1 MSLKIKILEL
11 SKLALVL
18 FTLINY
24 ILAPIE
30 LKDKALSQFLGS
42 GMAVLI
48 DVSKRA
54 YESQKENKE
63 PKEKKKKKKGKN

>member
-54 YESQKENKE
+54 YDSTKESDT
-63 PKEKKKKKKGKN
+63 KEKKKKKKK

>member
-1 MSLKIKILEL
+1 MSLKIKVLEL

-18 FTLINY
+18 FTLFNY
-24 ILAPIE
+24 ILASPE

-42 GMAVLI
+42 LMAVLI

-54 YESQKENKE
+54 YDSTKENKE

>member
-18 FTLINY
+18 FTLFNY
-24 ILAPIE
+24 ILASPE

-42 GMAVLI
+42 SMAVLI

-54 YESQKENKE
+54 YDSTKENKE
-63 PKEKKKKKKGKN
+63 PKEKKKRKRK